1 MNKKLIAMAVASV
14 FAAPLSVQAVDFSAS
29 GFADVT
35 LNIADDSCDNPNGN
49 GGITFASGGVGAA
62 TACTSTATDVDGGAA
77 NSTEGKFNAAG
88 EVDFMAT
95 EGDLTVR
102 MDVDLFLD
110 ASAADSASLEQGF
123 FSWNIYDGLALKGGL
138 FNNPVGLEA
147 NDAPDIWSVSQ
158 GQIFNILDS
167 QTSLHAGNNLTG
179 AAVVFGAGPANIQ
192 VGLLNEIS
200 GDAEANSLLFTVDGE
215 VMDGLALELGVLTQ
229 EDNTVANAGSMENLI
244 DLNAVWKMA
253 GWTVA
258 GEILTAGKVVDNAL
272 MLLGNYDFGNGWGVT
287 GRYDMVSFENSA
299 NDDDTTMTLV
309 GIWKPTDNLTTNL
322 EYRKLENGE
331 SGVAEVSE
339 DSIVLEFIAT
349 VGS

>member
-1 MNKKLIAMAVASV
+1 MNKKLIAIAVASAL
-14 FAAPLSVQAVDFSAS
+14 AAPLSAQAVDFSAS

-35 LNIADDSCDNPNGN
+35 LNIADDSCDNPNGT
-49 GGITFASGGVGAA
+49 GGLPYAAGGVGAV
-62 TACTSTATDVDGGAA
+62 TACTSAATDVDGGAA

-88 EVDFMAT
+88 EIDFIAT

-110 ASAADSASLEQGF
+110 AVAADSASLEQGF
-123 FSWNIYDGLALKGGL
+123 FNWNLNDGLALKAGL

-147 NDAPDIWSVSQ
+147 NDAPDIWTVSQ
-158 GQIFNILDS
+158 GQIFGILDS
-167 QTSLHAGNNLTG
+167 QTSLHGGNNVSG

-200 GDAEANSLLFTVDGE
+200 GDAEANSLLFAVDGE

-229 EDNTVANAGSMENLI
+229 EDNTVANATSLENLI
-244 DLNAVWKMA
+244 DLNAVWKT
-253 GWTVA
+253 GGFTVA
-258 GEILTAGKVVDNAL
+258 GEILTAGKTVDMAY

-287 GRYDMVSFENSA
+287 GRYDTVDYETSGR
-299 NDDDTTMTLV
+299 DKDKTMTLV
-309 GIWKPTDNLTTNL
+309 GIWSPTDNLIINL
-322 EYRKLENGE
+322 EWRNLDG
-331 SGVAEVSE
+331 GATGTVDE